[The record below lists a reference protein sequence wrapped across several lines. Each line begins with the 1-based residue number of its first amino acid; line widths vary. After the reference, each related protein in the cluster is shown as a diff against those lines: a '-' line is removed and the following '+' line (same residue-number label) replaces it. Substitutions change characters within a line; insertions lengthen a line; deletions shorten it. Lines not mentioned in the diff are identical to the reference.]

1 MNTTTPLRLVFDP
14 TGDLL
19 EAAREC
25 EADIF
30 LRTFGNTREQ
40 LQAEYARYEDASF
53 FIVLADPNDKVFGVC
68 RLIRPSEAGFKSLND
83 LAEPP
88 WTVDGERAAR
98 AVGVDLASTWDFA
111 TVGVHPDIDSS
122 VRMFAAIALY
132 HGVLT
137 AGRVNG
143 IESVVMIMD
152 DRALQLITAG
162 ERVAAL
168 GGERVLGFGETLG
181 EGGGLPGTRSEPY
194 LGSPGSTPVY
204 GNFAE
209 MVDTARRT
217 NPETYR
223 LIVQGVGLDGVT
235 VPELEAFRLSERR
248 PVTTPS
254 VAHSELA
261 SRA

>member
-19 EAAREC
+19 EAARAC

-40 LQAEYARYEDASF
+40 LEAEYGRYEDASV
-53 FIVLADPNDKVFGVC
+53 FIVLADPDDKVFGVC
-68 RLIRPSEAGFKSLND
+68 RMIMPNEAGFKSLND
-83 LAEPP
+83 LAGPP
-88 WTVDGERAAR
+88 WSIDGERAAR
-98 AVGVDLASTWDFA
+98 AVGIDLSSCWDFA
-111 TVGVHPDIDSS
+111 TVGVHPDIDKS
-122 VRMFAAIALY
+122 VRIFAAIALY

-162 ERVAAL
+162 GITTHR
-168 GGERVLGFGETLG
+168 
-181 EGGGLPGTRSEPY
+181 LPGTKSEPY

-209 MVDTARRT
+209 MVDVARRT
-217 NPETYR
+217 NPDTFR

-235 VPELEAFRLSERR
+235 VPEQEAFRLTGRR
-248 PVTTPS
+248 RVTTPS
-254 VAHSELA
+254 VLHSELA

>member
-1 MNTTTPLRLVFDP
+1 MNTTTPLRLVIDP

-83 LAEPP
+83 LA
-88 WTVDGERAAR
+88 DAAR

-137 AGRVNG
+137 AGRVND

-162 ERVAAL
+162 GITTHR
-168 GGERVLGFGETLG
+168 
-181 EGGGLPGTRSEPY
+181 LPGTKSEPY

-209 MVDTARRT
+209 MVDMARRT
-217 NPETYR
+217 NPDTYR

-235 VPELEAFRLSERR
+235 VPELEAFRLAERR
-248 PVTTPS
+248 PVMTPS

>member
-1 MNTTTPLRLVFDP
+1 MNTTTPLRLVIDP

-88 WTVDGERAAR
+88 WSIDGERAAR

-137 AGRVNG
+137 AGRVND

-162 ERVAAL
+162 GITTHR
-168 GGERVLGFGETLG
+168 
-181 EGGGLPGTRSEPY
+181 LPGTKSEPY

-209 MVDTARRT
+209 MVDMARRT
-217 NPETYR
+217 NPDTYR

-235 VPELEAFRLSERR
+235 VPELEAFRLAERR
-248 PVTTPS
+248 PVMTPS

>member
-1 MNTTTPLRLVFDP
+1 MNVTTPLRLVFDP

-30 LRTFGNTREQ
+30 LRTFGNTREH
-40 LQAEYARYEDASF
+40 LQAEYSRYEDASV
-53 FIVLADPNDKVFGVC
+53 FIVLADPDDKVVGVC
-68 RLIRPSEAGFKSLND
+68 RLIMPSEAGFKSLND
-83 LAEPP
+83 LAESP
-88 WTVDGERAAR
+88 WNVDGERAAR
-98 AVGVDLASTWDFA
+98 AAGVDLARTWDFA
-111 TVGVHPDIDSS
+111 TIGVRSGTDRS

-152 DRALQLITAG
+152 DRALALITAG
-162 ERVAAL
+162 GITTHR
-168 GGERVLGFGETLG
+168 
-181 EGGGLPGTRSEPY
+181 LPGTKAEPY
-194 LGSPGSTPVY
+194 LGSPASTPVY

-209 MVDTARRT
+209 MIDTARRT
-217 NPETYR
+217 NPEAYR
-223 LIVQGVGLDGVT
+223 LLVLGVGLDGVT
-235 VPELEAFRLSERR
+235 VPEQEAFRLVERR
-248 PVTTPS
+248 PATTPS
-254 VAHSELA
+254 AAHSALA